1 MCEHCS
7 SGFMWEGD
15 TKADVCAWRNAEQ
28 PEDEVEL
35 PVMCPNP
42 ATRVVREKFVEDH
55 LCNEHV
61 DQENAD
67 LDCGVG
73 DLYRSFGLQQSV
85 AYLPIRDSQ
94 CPCSGYLGNPLQGG
108 PMTKCLNP
116 ATHAKMV
123 IENYTYCEKHIM
135 EIA

>member
-1 MCEHCS
+1 M
-7 SGFMWEGD
+7 
-15 TKADVCAWRNAEQ
+15 
-28 PEDEVEL
+28 
-35 PVMCPNP
+35 
-42 ATRVVREKFVEDH
+42 EDH

-61 DQENAD
+61 DQASVD
-67 LDCGVG
+67 LDRGVG

-85 AYLPIRDSQ
+85 DYLPIRDSQ
-94 CPCSGYLGNPLQGG
+94 CPCSGYLGNTLQDE
-108 PMTKCLNP
+108 PMTECLNL

>member
-67 LDCGVG
+67 LDREVG
-73 DLYRSFGLQQSV
+73 DLYRFFAFSNRSTICQYGTPSV
-85 AYLPIRDSQ
+85 LAVAISVTLFRVD
-94 CPCSGYLGNPLQGG
+94 L
-108 PMTKCLNP
+108 
-116 ATHAKMV
+116 
-123 IENYTYCEKHIM
+123 
-135 EIA
+135 